1 MDYKDYIKSE
11 YCVVYEQERVY
22 LEDRLLESKYNL
34 LFLKMLYER
43 GEAYRKNHGI
53 TERYGI
59 RIIIR
64 RIYITVAWE
73 LALQIKAITDDNDS
87 DSLTIN
93 KFKNNI
99 FRYIKTEKKQEYYNS
114 LGLITKTPDWSRCE
128 RLVSSISDYRNQIV
142 GHNIV
147 NAPKLKFDIEDADF
161 VIAQYERVFYVL
173 CFQNEKYTQR
183 AMDLDNE
190 MTSFIT
196 DYLDAL
202 LPLN

>member
-1 MDYKDYIKSE
+1 MEYKDYIKSE
-11 YCVVYEQERVY
+11 YCVAYEQERAY

-43 GEAYRKNHGI
+43 GEAYRQNHGI
-53 TERYGI
+53 TERHGI

-73 LALQIKAITDDNDS
+73 LALQIKAINVDNDR
-87 DSLTIN
+87 DSLTI
-93 KFKNNI
+93 KKCKNNV

-114 LGLITKTPDWSRCE
+114 LGLITKTPDWRICE

-161 VIAQYERVFYVL
+161 VIAQYERVFHVL
-173 CFQNEKYTQR
+173 CFQNEKYTER
-183 AMDLDNE
+183 SMDIDNE
-190 MTSFIT
+190 MTGYIT